1 MSLLEQ
7 SIIIIIVHHSTV
19 LCIWRA
25 RDSLARRINT
35 IKSTAKK
42 NMYRSVM
49 SSVAYNCPRLLRQS
63 NLVLSVLGGSRI
75 PRTSQDPPFMSLSTS
90 CPCCLENPLDIPG
103 SSLGVPLTQLPM
115 LSRGSLGHPGIPRT
129 SGILPSCPSHIT
141 APCCPE
147 NPLGHPGILPWCSL
161 RHRPPCCPEDP
172 LDIPIH
178 TWCLLGQWDHLWYL
192 VEKSLESD
200 TASTLVWCHRLG
212 LHNLIICSGGGT

>member
-1 MSLLEQ
+1 MLNFFWHVSVILSLSHWNTVFRFKTSATNMSLLEQ

-25 RDSLARRINT
+25 RDSLAWRINT

-63 NLVLSVLGGSRI
+63 NHVLSVLGGSRT

-90 CPCCLENPLDIPG
+90 YPCCSENPLDILG

-115 LSRGSLGHPGIPRT
+115 LSRGSLEHPGIPRT
-129 SGILPSCPSHIT
+129 SWDPPFMSLSRSCLVDPLDI
-141 APCCPE
+141 PKF
-147 NPLGHPGILPWCSL
+147 LGHPGILPSSV
-161 RHRPPCCPEDP
+161 
-172 LDIPIH
+172 
-178 TWCLLGQWDHLWYL
+178 G
-192 VEKSLESD
+192 
-200 TASTLVWCHRLG
+200 
-212 LHNLIICSGGGT
+212 